1 MGIRKIFSCSSFIGS
16 LFFVF
21 CQQFLLLLGKVLRL
35 NYMQVSVLM
44 NLYVQGVLLLFS
56 GLLPLAGIWM
66 ACADGFTW
74 QKAVGVIV
82 FFGYASIYIAG
93 FICMIRHYRLP
104 SHCAFD
110 ICVSDLVRLSARW
123 RMSYVMVNLL
133 IFVVGWLFLMAVN
146 VLLFFHLLP

>member
-1 MGIRKIFSCSSFIGS
+1 MS
-16 LFFVF
+16 LLFAF
-21 CQQFLLLLGKVLRL
+21 CQQFLVLLGKVLRL
-35 NYMQVSVLM
+35 DYMQVSVLV

-56 GLLPLAGIWM
+56 GLLPLAGMWI

-74 QKAVGVIV
+74 QKAAGVIV
-82 FFGYASIYIAG
+82 FFSYASIYVAG
-93 FICMIRHYRLP
+93 FISMIRHYRLP

-133 IFVVGWLFLMAVN
+133 IFVVGWLSLVAVN
-146 VLLFFHLLP
+146 VYLFLLLLP